1 MDSELAQLEA
11 QIEELIGLHN
21 RLKADNVG
29 LRGRVAQ
36 LDAENRQLEAKLKL
50 AVDRLEALLDK
61 LPEA

>member
-29 LRGRVAQ
+29 LHGCVAQ
-36 LDAENRQLEAKLKL
+36 LDAENRQLEAKLRL